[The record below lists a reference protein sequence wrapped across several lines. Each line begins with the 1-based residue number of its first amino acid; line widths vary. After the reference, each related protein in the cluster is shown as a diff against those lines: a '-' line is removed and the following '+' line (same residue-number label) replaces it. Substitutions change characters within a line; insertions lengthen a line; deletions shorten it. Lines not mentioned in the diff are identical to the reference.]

1 MATWILLDLGNDAA
15 QWPWRLV
22 TTASCIDVL
31 RSFIKD
37 MRDTREM
44 GGLGIHDGSVSI
56 TPRDKT
62 VAQAVA
68 ERAERLASILTLV
81 DSRPLATVE
90 KGHREQL
97 EQLFGQWGAEAIAC
111 GAQPE
116 RVLWTDDMLMARV
129 AVAMGAVPSA
139 TQAVVNAAVARKAL
153 PAARELEIST
163 SLFMANYE
171 PLSIP
176 NELIRHI
183 ASSSKWQVTAEPL
196 ARLLEKLPG
205 LNAPDWLRIAR
216 VVLVEAMLNLE
227 LAEIR
232 SAAVIAVL
240 ETLRKRRDRRSLLQ
254 SVVRSVRGMFS
265 LNVLREAEFVELVQ
279 SWAEQAGF

>member
-1 MATWILLDLGNDAA
+1 MTSPKTNGEALATPENSESLRMTLETWNKEKLVEQVLAMSQTLAEEQEAVKKITSRYDATQSWALGLALVEEIGQNLASTLDLNEVLT
-15 QWPWRLV
+15 RL
-22 TTASCIDVL
+22 L
-31 RSFIKD
+31 
-37 MRDTREM
+37 TR
-44 GGLGIHDGSVSI
+44 
-56 TPRDKT
+56 
-62 VAQAVA
+62 
-68 ERAERLASILTLV
+68 
-81 DSRPLATVE
+81 
-90 KGHREQL
+90 
-97 EQLFGQWGAEAIAC
+97 
-111 GAQPE
+111 
-116 RVLWTDDMLMARV
+116 
-129 AVAMGAVPSA
+129 
-139 TQAVVNAAVARKAL
+139 
-153 PAARELEIST
+153 
-163 SLFMANYE
+163 
-171 PLSIP
+171 
-176 NELIRHI
+176 
-183 ASSSKWQVTAEPL
+183 SKWQVTAEPL

>member
-1 MATWILLDLGNDAA
+1 
-15 QWPWRLV
+15 
-22 TTASCIDVL
+22 
-31 RSFIKD
+31 
-37 MRDTREM
+37 
-44 GGLGIHDGSVSI
+44 
-56 TPRDKT
+56 
-62 VAQAVA
+62 
-68 ERAERLASILTLV
+68 
-81 DSRPLATVE
+81 
-90 KGHREQL
+90 
-97 EQLFGQWGAEAIAC
+97 
-111 GAQPE
+111 
-116 RVLWTDDMLMARV
+116 
-129 AVAMGAVPSA
+129 
-139 TQAVVNAAVARKAL
+139 
-153 PAARELEIST
+153 
-163 SLFMANYE
+163 
-171 PLSIP
+171 
-176 NELIRHI
+176 
-183 ASSSKWQVTAEPL
+183 L